1 MSEENKALG
10 RREIDEIFNGTNL
23 DAADEI
29 YAADFVDH
37 DRAFSW
43 EMHGPEQMKEYVGVF
58 HGAFPDFRV
67 TLEDQIA
74 EENKVVNR
82 WTVRGTHRGE
92 FQGVAPTGK
101 EVEFTGIHIS
111 TINEEGKLQESWENY
126 DAFSLMQQLGA
137 IPAPGDSEEA
147 SPT

>member
-1 MSEENKALG
+1 M
-10 RREIDEIFNGTNL
+10 
-23 DAADEI
+23 
-29 YAADFVDH
+29 
-37 DRAFSW
+37 
-43 EMHGPEQMKEYVGVF
+43 GVF
-58 HGAFPDFRV
+58 HSAFPDFRV

-74 EENKVVNR
+74 EGKKVVNR

-101 EVEFTGIHIS
+101 EVEFTGIPIS

-126 DAFSLMQQLGA
+126 DALGLMQQLGA

-147 SPT
+147 SST

>member
-10 RREIDEIFNGTNL
+10 RREIEEIFNGRNL
-23 DAADEI
+23 DAAHEI
-29 YAADFVDH
+29 YASDFVDH

-43 EMHGPEQMKEYVGVF
+43 EMHGPEDMKEYVGIF
-58 HGAFPDFRV
+58 HSAFPDFHV

-74 EENKVVNR
+74 EGDKVVNR
-82 WTVRGTHRGE
+82 WRVRAPPQGE

-111 TINEEGKLQESWENY
+111 LLNEEGKLQESWENY
-126 DAFSLMQQLGA
+126 DALGLMRQIGA
-137 IPAPGDSEEA
+137 L
-147 SPT
+147 

>member
-1 MSEENKALG
+1 MKENKALG
-10 RREIDEIFNGTNL
+10 RREIEEIFNGTNL

-43 EMHGPEQMKEYVGVF
+43 EMHGSEEMKEYVGVF
-58 HGAFPDFRV
+58 HRAFPDFQV
-67 TLEDQIA
+67 TLEDQVA
-74 EENKVVNR
+74 EGNKVVNR

-92 FQGVAPTGK
+92 FQSVAPTGK

-126 DAFSLMQQLGA
+126 DALGLMQQLGA

>member
-1 MSEENKALG
+1 MSEENKALA
-10 RREIDEIFNGTNL
+10 RREIDEIFNGSNL

-43 EMHGPEQMKEYVGVF
+43 EMRGPEEMKEYVGIF
-58 HGAFPDFRV
+58 HSAFPDFQV

-74 EENKVVNR
+74 EADKVVNR

-92 FQGVAPTGK
+92 FMGTTPTDK

-111 TINEEGKLQESWENY
+111 RVNEEGKLQESWENY
-126 DAFSLMQQLGA
+126 DALSLMQQIGA
-137 IPAPGDSEEA
+137 IPTPEQYEEG

>member
-1 MSEENKALG
+1 
-10 RREIDEIFNGTNL
+10 
-23 DAADEI
+23 
-29 YAADFVDH
+29 
-37 DRAFSW
+37 
-43 EMHGPEQMKEYVGVF
+43 MKQYVGVF
-58 HGAFPDFRV
+58 HSAFPDFRV

-74 EENKVVNR
+74 EGKKVVNR

-101 EVEFTGIHIS
+101 EVRFTGIHIS

-126 DAFSLMQQLGA
+126 DALGLMQQLGA

>member
-10 RREIDEIFNGTNL
+10 RREIEEIFNGTNL
-23 DAADEI
+23 DAAAEI

-43 EMHGPEQMKEYVGVF
+43 EMYGPDEMKECVGVF
-58 HGAFPDFRV
+58 HSAFPDFRV

-74 EENKVVNR
+74 EGDKVVNR
-82 WTVRGTHRGE
+82 WTVRETHRGE
-92 FQGVAPTGK
+92 FQDVSPTGK

-111 TINEEGKLQESWENY
+111 TINDEGTLQESWENY
-126 DAFSLMQQLGA
+126 DALGLMQQLGA

>member
-10 RREIDEIFNGTNL
+10 RREIEEVFNGTNL

-37 DRAFSW
+37 DRAFSR
-43 EMHGPEQMKEYVGVF
+43 EMHGPEEMKQYVGVF
-58 HGAFPDFRV
+58 HSAFPDFRV

-74 EENKVVNR
+74 EGDKVVNR

-92 FQGVAPTGK
+92 FQGISPTGK
-101 EVEFTGIHIS
+101 EVEFTGIHTS

-126 DAFSLMQQLGA
+126 DALGLMQQLGA

>member
-10 RREIDEIFNGTNL
+10 RREIDEIFNGSNL

-43 EMHGPEQMKEYVGVF
+43 EMHGPKEMKEYVGIF
-58 HGAFPDFRV
+58 HSAFPDFRV

-74 EENKVVNR
+74 EGDKVVNR
-82 WTVRGTHRGE
+82 WTVRGTHGGGFKGLPPPVKWVSLRG
-92 FQGVAPTGK
+92 
-101 EVEFTGIHIS
+101 FT
-111 TINEEGKLQESWENY
+111 
-126 DAFSLMQQLGA
+126 
-137 IPAPGDSEEA
+137 
-147 SPT
+147 